1 MIFKNMNDLLNCVE
15 KDMQKVLENEVTET
29 VKDNLIDTTNTSVY
43 GVYSPKYYTRRM
55 DKNGLIDRGNIEAN
69 VSGNVLTVHN
79 NTPLDN
85 GRSDY
90 ALDEIIVYGKGKQP
104 FARDFYG
111 DTVARLENNGEHVEA
126 MKNGLRKRGYKVKWR
141 ITIIYF
147 RNIPMLWV

>member
-1 MIFKNMNDLLNCVE
+1 MTFKNINELMDYIE
-15 KDMQKVLENEVTET
+15 KDMQKVLENEVAET

-55 DKNGLIDRGNIEAN
+55 DKNGLIDRGNIETN

-90 ALDEIIVYGKGKQP
+90 DLDEIIVRGWGKQP
-104 FARDFYG
+104 FPRDFYG
-111 DTVARLENNGEHVEA
+111 DTVERLENNGEHVEA
-126 MKNGLRKRGYKVKWR
+126 MRNGLRKRGYKVK
-141 ITIIYF
+141 
-147 RNIPMLWV
+147 